1 MVQETGVDGVM
12 VGRVALGNPW
22 LFRDLRDLAAGNEP
36 RQPSADEVRAEIH
49 EHLRREMDLMARRGK
64 KALKLGGELTACLVM
79 RPHLVRYLRGF
90 RGFGAL
96 ARTLE
101 ERVDAATLLKRVD
114 EVLAS
119 GRKCEPLGEGS
130 QAEIPG

>member
-1 MVQETGVDGVM
+1 V
-12 VGRVALGNPW
+12 
-22 LFRDLRDLAAGNEP
+22 
-36 RQPSADEVRAEIH
+36 
-49 EHLRREMDLMARRGK
+49 
-64 KALKLGGELTACLVM
+64 ELTACLVL

-101 ERVDAATLLKRVD
+101 ERQDAATLLRRVD

-119 GRKCEPLGEGS
+119 GRKSAERAAAEEAESVLPNPDNPLN
-130 QAEIPG
+130 

>member
-1 MVQETGVDGVM
+1 MI
-12 VGRVALGNPW
+12 R
-22 LFRDLRDLAAGNEP
+22 
-36 RQPSADEVRAEIH
+36 

-64 KALKLGGELTACLVM
+64 RELKLGAELTACLVM

-101 ERVDAATLLKRVD
+101 ERVDAATLLGRVD

-119 GRKCEPLGEGS
+119 GRKCERSGAPETEAAG
-130 QAEIPG
+130 

>member
-1 MVQETGVDGVM
+1 MKQGMFQTPQMRQEM
-12 VGRVALGNPW
+12 KLAPRMLQALRFGQVPW
-22 LFRDLRDLAAGNEP
+22 PELRELM
-36 RQPSADEVRAEIH
+36 RA
-49 EHLRREMDLMARRGK
+49 
-64 KALKLGGELTACLVM
+64 ELTACLVL

-101 ERVDAATLLKRVD
+101 ERVDAATLLGRVD

-119 GRKCEPLGEGS
+119 GRKCERSGE
-130 QAEIPG
+130 PGFEAPE